1 MTATALVVD
10 RPHDGATDL
19 IVNALA
25 AVGVPVFR
33 FDMAD
38 FPLSLHLDAR
48 HEETDGWT
56 GVLETDHRAVELAD
70 IGAVYWNRPD
80 HFVLP
85 AMSPADEHY
94 SRGAARHGLG
104 GVLAGLPVAW
114 MNHPNRA
121 SAAEFKPDQLRTA
134 RSAGL
139 HTPRT
144 LITNDPEAVR
154 RFAKTCGTPLVTKP
168 MGIPYVTHDAGT
180 ETMRTRP
187 VDLNDLGGIETTAHL
202 VQEQIT
208 KAYEVRLYAVGSTH
222 LAVRITAGSE
232 AARLDWRTDYDAL
245 TYDRID
251 VPAPIAA
258 AVNAYMSARGLT
270 YAALDFAVE
279 RGGRWVYFEANPA
292 GQFAWLHE
300 VVPVAEAIAE
310 TVKGWCT

>member
-1 MTATALVVD
+1 MKLAQPFPLQAPAPTAGRPAALRPYAVTGAHLTPAGPPREPGAVAPLPVYDPVTQTAAFADGTPLITMSTSQKTNPRRRPEKPAAARRGRRPRGVRVTATALVVD

-121 SAAEFKPDQLRTA
+121 RRSSSPTSSAR
-134 RSAGL
+134 
-139 HTPRT
+139 
-144 LITNDPEAVR
+144 
-154 RFAKTCGTPLVTKP
+154 
-168 MGIPYVTHDAGT
+168 
-180 ETMRTRP
+180 
-187 VDLNDLGGIETTAHL
+187 
-202 VQEQIT
+202 
-208 KAYEVRLYAVGSTH
+208 
-222 LAVRITAGSE
+222 
-232 AARLDWRTDYDAL
+232 
-245 TYDRID
+245 
-251 VPAPIAA
+251 PAP
-258 AVNAYMSARGLT
+258 
-270 YAALDFAVE
+270 
-279 RGGRWVYFEANPA
+279 PA
-292 GQFAWLHE
+292 
-300 VVPVAEAIAE
+300 
-310 TVKGWCT
+310 CTPPEP